1 MKRKVIFR
9 TEVVSPEKVKVYL
22 VVFDPWFSVTCRFLG
37 YDDNGCQKWLIDN
50 KIVHRDAQFIYKDIT
65 MLDDKNEVVV
75 FLLSRTF
82 CKNKIDE
89 EYELKLIEKLIW
101 DWDVE
106 EVVKFQKILK
116 DIVKMKKAGDEKIE
130 ESESKFY
137 VIDPEGVKRTVKGDR
152 LTSMAMVKKESGW
165 RFSGGDSIP
174 DSIEEDKLHE
184 WAMVTVQTD
193 D

>member
-1 MKRKVIFR
+1 MKRKIIFR

-22 VVFDPWFSVTCRFLG
+22 VVFDPWFSVTSRFLG
-37 YDDNGCQKWLIDN
+37 PDDKGIQKWLIDN
-50 KIVHRDAQFIYKDIT
+50 KIVHRDAQFIFKDIT
-65 MLDDKNEVVV
+65 MIDDKNEVVV

-82 CKNKIDE
+82 CKNKIDK

-106 EVVKFQKILK
+106 EVVKFQTILK
-116 DIVKMKKAGDEKIE
+116 DIVEMKKAGGVNTVEAK
-130 ESESKFY
+130 SKYY
-137 VIDPEGVKRTVKGDR
+137 VIDPDGIKRIVKGNR
-152 LTSMAMVKKESGW
+152 LTNMAMVKKESGW

-174 DSIEEDKLHE
+174 DSIEEEKRHE
-184 WAMVTVQTD
+184 WALVDVKTD